1 MKMRDQEERG
11 RTAGGR
17 GGASASSSQE
27 DLERFGMYARRFQC
41 SAKEVHA
48 FSTGCRRANDGIG
61 SMCSRQDHEME
72 IGDEV
77 YFWDGSGKNLPTAY
91 CTDME
96 CFLGELHQS
105 TIFHA
110 LGKRLVSGMAVCQ
123 DCSFKSDI
131 EGGMAQCRDEGH
143 TIKTFKSKQEYR
155 KAHAQ
160 DTGEESHTYYARQI
174 LSDQKFAT
182 LWDTEAVLYWENGV
196 YRNHGE
202 VLVKMLAE
210 KQVENCTTHMRVE
223 VLNTI
228 RATTVVQRDRFD
240 AVPGVIN
247 VRNGLLRL
255 DGMEFV
261 PHDPDHLSRVQ
272 LNAEY
277 DPDARAEGFE
287 RFLEEVIPDQ
297 EDRETLMEVVS
308 TALVGTQVNLE
319 KIVMFLG
326 EGHNGK
332 STLLEVISEVLGQDN
347 ISHVSIHQLI
357 EERFARAELDGK
369 MANIYADISANEI
382 TNLGVIK
389 SLVTGEPI
397 MAEYKGQPIF
407 VLRNKAKLVFSC
419 NRLPDIGEDS
429 DAVFRRFIII
439 NFPVQFDGANDN
451 PNLKRE
457 LTTEA
462 EKSGI
467 LNMLLASLRRVIGN
481 GGKLTHHMTIDSMRD
496 MWRTQSDHVKR
507 FAADCL
513 RKADGHNEDKTDV
526 YQAYTMYCRFAREQ
540 PMDNQPF
547 SRRMSR
553 LGYRHGKARVK
564 GRAVNAWVN
573 VKIQI
578 PDEILGGEKG
588 GGGKVK
594 PAGKGDDMAADA
606 SSDGSGGGGDMAAG
620 DRATLRIG
628 DGGGGA
634 ARPGGRDG
642 IALDVLGQLCGRT
655 ASSGSPGGS
664 SGGLAKRAE
673 LVEELGK
680 TGLFPTG
687 RDVEAVLGRLVKN
700 GWIVDS
706 GGTEGGANG
715 VDGGDRRDG
724 AGSVD
729 GVDATNGMGSV
740 DSKESVDGMGSASGG
755 RGTVAS
761 GSVGTGSADGAGD
774 GASDGSGTGAE
785 AAAGGRPQGRMFRC
799 ESCPAGPFAENE
811 VGFGG
816 KRMLD
821 YHTEKGCRIEWIAE

>member
-1 MKMRDQEERG
+1 MK
-11 RTAGGR
+11 
-17 GGASASSSQE
+17 
-27 DLERFGMYARRFQC
+27 RFGMYARRFQC
-41 SAKEVHA
+41 SAEEVHA
-48 FSTGCRRANDGIG
+48 FATGCRRSNDGIG

-72 IGDEV
+72 IGEEA

-131 EGGMAQCRDEGH
+131 EGGMAQCRAEGH

-160 DTGEESHTYYARQI
+160 DSGEESHTYYARQI

-202 VLVKMLAE
+202 VLVKVLAE
-210 KQVENCTTHMRVE
+210 KQVENCTTHMRME

-240 AVPGVIN
+240 AVSGIIN

-255 DGMEFV
+255 DGMEFMA
-261 PHDPDHLSRVQ
+261 HDPDHLSRVQ

-277 DPDARAEGFE
+277 DPDAKAEGFE
-287 RFLEEVIPDQ
+287 RFLEEVIPDE

-319 KIVMFLG
+319 KIIMFLG

-332 STLLEVISEVLGQDN
+332 STLLEVISEVLGQEN

-382 TNLGVIK
+382 TNMGVVK
-389 SLVTGEPI
+389 SLVTGEPV

-439 NFPVQFDGANDN
+439 NFPVQFDGASDN

-457 LTTEA
+457 LTTES

-467 LNMLLASLRRVIGN
+467 LNMMLASLRRVMGN
-481 GGKLTHHMTIDSMRD
+481 GNKLTHHMTIDSMRD

-513 RKADGHNEDKTDV
+513 RKTDGHNEDKADV

-564 GRAVNAWVN
+564 GRAVNAWQN

-588 GGGKVK
+588 GGGKGGGGGGK
-594 PAGKGDDMAADA
+594 PANVGGESSSSATAAEG
-606 SSDGSGGGGDMAAG
+606 SGSGGGMAAG

-628 DGGGGA
+628 DGRGGTP
-634 ARPGGRDG
+634 RPGGRDG
-642 IALDVLGQLCGRT
+642 IVLDVLGQLCGAAAA
-655 ASSGSPGGS
+655 ASSTSDGS
-664 SGGLAKRAE
+664 GLAKRAK

-687 RDVEAVLGRLVKN
+687 RDVEAVMGRLLKN
-700 GWIVDS
+700 GWIVDT
-706 GGTEGGANG
+706 GMPVDGTNG
-715 VDGGDRRDG
+715 VDGAGGDD
-724 AGSVD
+724 
-729 GVDATNGMGSV
+729 GMGSV
-740 DSKESVDGMGSASGG
+740 DSKESVGGVDSVDGGAGGAGGAGKSASDE
-755 RGTVAS
+755 A
-761 GSVGTGSADGAGD
+761 GA
-774 GASDGSGTGAE
+774 GTGAGAPE
-785 AAAGGRPQGRMFRC
+785 EAAGGPPTGRMFRC
-799 ESCPAGPFAENE
+799 ESCPAGPFSENE

-816 KRMLD
+816 KKMLD
-821 YHTEKGCRIEWIAE
+821 YHTEKGCRVEWIAG